1 MPRKSEI
8 TYEEVKPICQELSM
22 QGRAVNYSTVR
33 PILGR
38 GTYPVVNRYIERW
51 RKEVGVENRYPDL
64 PEDVVESLR
73 GMILRI
79 REEAK
84 KEAAAELEAEYREIE
99 QERLAHAKQLAEA
112 ERKVHEADS
121 ARNDAQHL
129 ISVLN
134 LRVDNMERA
143 LDAAGE
149 EKTRLEM
156 VGAAQIAENARL
168 KEELQDLKQQLEKSQ
183 AQLDQANKDHEAE
196 QQRAEQRY
204 RGLESALLQRH
215 DLEKQPLRDKIAE
228 LTKKLEDSTVLSS
241 TLRQQ
246 MNAKNTEVAEANAR
260 YEQLQ
265 EMAGQLQAMIARFQ
279 EQLAAANQRAD
290 RAEGMAEALKL
301 QIARL
306 EQH

>member
-1 MPRKSEI
+1 MHGK
-8 TYEEVKPICQELSM
+8 
-22 QGRAVNYSTVR
+22 AVNYSTVR

-38 GTYPVVNRYIERW
+38 GTYPVVSRYIERW

-64 PEDVVESLR
+64 PDDFVESLR
-73 GMILRI
+73 GMMLRI

-84 KEAAAELEAEYREIE
+84 NEAAAELEAEYREIE
-99 QERLAHAKQLAEA
+99 QERLEHAQQLAAA

-149 EKTRLEM
+149 EKTKLELA
-156 VGAAQIAENARL
+156 GAAQAAENARL
-168 KEELQDLKQQLEKSQ
+168 KEELQELKHQLEKSQ
-183 AQLDQANKDHEAE
+183 IQLDQANKDHEAE
-196 QQRAEQRY
+196 QLRAEQRY

-228 LTKKLEDSTVLSS
+228 LAKKLEDTTVVSS

-246 MNAKNTEVAEANAR
+246 MTAKNTEIAETNAR
-260 YEQLQ
+260 YGQLQ
-265 EMAGQLQAMIARFQ
+265 EMSMQLQETITRLQ
-279 EQLAAANQRAD
+279 EHLVVANQRAD

-301 QIARL
+301 QVGRL
-306 EQH
+306 GQKAKM

>member
-1 MPRKSEI
+1 MH
-8 TYEEVKPICQELSM
+8 
-22 QGRAVNYSTVR
+22 GRAVNYSTVR

-64 PEDVVESLR
+64 PDDFVESLR

-84 KEAAAELEAEYREIE
+84 SEAAAELEAEYREIE
-99 QERLAHAKQLAEA
+99 QERLEHAQQLAAA

-149 EKTRLEM
+149 EKTRLELA
-156 VGAAQIAENARL
+156 GAAQAAENARL
-168 KEELQDLKQQLEKSQ
+168 KEELLDLKQQLEKSQ
-183 AQLDQANKDHEAE
+183 TQLDQANKGHEAE

-228 LTKKLEDSTVLSS
+228 LTKKLEDATVVLS

-246 MNAKNTEVAEANAR
+246 MNAKNTQVAEANAR
-260 YEQLQ
+260 YEELQ
-265 EMAGQLQAMIARFQ
+265 EITGQLQATIARLQ
-279 EQLAAANQRAD
+279 EQLATANQRAD

-301 QIARL
+301 QVAML
-306 EQH
+306 QNQSSTT